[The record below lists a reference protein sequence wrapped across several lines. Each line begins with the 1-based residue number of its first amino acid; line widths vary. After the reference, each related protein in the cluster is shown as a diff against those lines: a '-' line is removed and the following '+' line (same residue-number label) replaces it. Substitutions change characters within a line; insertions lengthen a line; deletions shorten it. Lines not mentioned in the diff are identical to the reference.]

1 MTLIDPFV
9 AVIPAAGVGKRLGS
23 KESKQY
29 LLLRGQSILE
39 SSIKPL
45 LTLSECKGIC
55 IVISSEDSH
64 WRSLDISTR
73 DNISFIEGGLTRIKS
88 SMNGINFWLKEK
100 ELFSNILIHD
110 AVRPCLQ
117 SKDLGNLLAEFQK
130 SKDLGDGRNLD
141 GMILAI
147 KSANTLKLIHNS
159 TSIIKETFDRSYAW
173 QALTPQIF
181 SREALTKASNL
192 YKDSENYTD
201 ESSLVESFG
210 GKVGIVEGSSNN
222 IKITTKEDLKLAEA
236 ILLLQNN

>member
-29 LLLRGQSILE
+29 LSLRGQSILE

-88 SMNGINFWLKEK
+88 SMNGINFWLKGK
-100 ELFSNILIHD
+100 ESFSNILIHD

-147 KSANTLKLIHNS
+147 KSANTLKLSHNS
-159 TSIIKETFDRSYAW
+159 TSIIKETVDRSYVW

>member
-29 LLLRGQSILE
+29 LSLRGKSILE

-73 DNISFIEGGLTRIKS
+73 DNISFIEGGSTRIKS
-88 SMNGINFWLKEK
+88 SMNGINFWLKGK
-100 ELFSNILIHD
+100 ESFSNILIHD

-147 KSANTLKLIHNS
+147 KSANTLKLSHNS
-159 TSIIKETFDRSYAW
+159 TSIIKETFDRSYVW